1 MEIILKQDISNL
13 GFKDDVIEVKNGY
26 GRNYLIPQGFAVLA
40 TESAKKIHAENLKQR
55 AHKEEKI
62 KEEAML
68 IAEKINALSFKIGA
82 KASSKGKIFGSVNNI
97 QLSEALAKEGIEV
110 DRKKIVVKSDA
121 IKEVGEYT
129 AVAKL
134 HREVSAEIKF
144 EVVAE

>member
-26 GRNYLIPQGFAVLA
+26 GRNYLIPKGYAVLA
-40 TESAKKIHAENLKQR
+40 TESAKKVHAENLKQR
-55 AHKEEKI
+55 AHKEAKL
-62 KEEAML
+62 KDEASV
-68 IAEKINALSFKIGA
+68 IAEKITALSLKIGA
-82 KASSKGKIFGSVNNI
+82 KASSKGKIFGSVNSI

-110 DRKKIVVKSDA
+110 DRKKIVVKADA

-144 EVVAE
+144 EVIAE

>member
-13 GFKDDVIEVKNGY
+13 GFKDDTIEVKNGY
-26 GRNYLIPQGFAVLA
+26 GRNYLIPQGFAILA
-40 TESAKKIHAENLKQR
+40 TSSAKKIHAENLKQR

-62 KEEAML
+62 KEEANVIANK
-68 IAEKINALSFKIGA
+68 IAEFTFKVGA

-129 AVAKL
+129 AIAKL